1 MLGCSMRP
9 AVVASRMKRATYSG
23 SRPISGGRILTATLR
38 PRPKCSASQ
47 TDPMPP
53 VPSFARMRHFSKVLP
68 ISWSSCLGPMRV
80 DPGLQIVPS
89 KLFRELHRGG
99 LPPLLF
105 PGESPEADRLEL
117 ARGPGIQLGRRRR
130 GAVEDAEIDLDDR
143 VAGEGDPPGERLVEH
158 DAEG

>member
-68 ISWSSCLGPMRV
+68 TSWSSCLAPMGL
-80 DPGLQIVPS
+80 DPGLQKVPAQ
-89 KLFRELHRGG
+89 LLRELQRGG
-99 LPPLLF
+99 LPSLLV
-105 PGESPEADRLEL
+105 PREGADADGLEL
-117 ARGPGIQLGRRRR
+117 ARGAGIELGR
-130 GAVEDAEIDLDDR
+130 
-143 VAGEGDPPGERLVEH
+143 
-158 DAEG
+158 